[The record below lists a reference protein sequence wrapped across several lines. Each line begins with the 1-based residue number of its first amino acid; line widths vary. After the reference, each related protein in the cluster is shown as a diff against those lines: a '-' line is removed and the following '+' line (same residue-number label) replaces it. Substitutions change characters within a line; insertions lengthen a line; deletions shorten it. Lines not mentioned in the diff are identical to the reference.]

1 MSSKRNG
8 LQSGRRIVGALALG
22 LALVCG
28 PNAAS
33 AGKKRSSPEDLQ
45 RFVAVTRSLEQAPL
59 DEKLQRDRQWA
70 LAWLVEAPDVSVTVC
85 TDALKGLYQSEYPHS
100 AEIVLQDS
108 LAMGAFAI
116 EQPDKA
122 NDPEAQQ
129 LAGVEGA
136 LSAYRSILR
145 DKPDAKSPFLDKLI
159 ETQTQ
164 GGLPDH
170 VRQAV
175 AECAKGKSEKV
186 R

>member
-1 MSSKRNG
+1 M
-8 LQSGRRIVGALALG
+8 VALALG

-28 PNAAS
+28 PNVAS

-70 LAWLVEAPDVSVTVC
+70 LAWLTEAPDVSVTIC
-85 TDALKGLYQSEYPHS
+85 TDALGGMYDADYPHT
-100 AEIVLQDS
+100 AEIILQDS
-108 LAMGAFAI
+108 FAMGAFAI
-116 EQPDKA
+116 EHPDKA

-136 LSAYRSILR
+136 LNAYRSILR
-145 DKPDAKSPFLDKLI
+145 DRPAAKSAFLDKLLQ
-159 ETQTQ
+159 TQTQ

-170 VRQAV
+170 VRQALV
-175 AECAKGKSEKV
+175 VCSKGESEKV